1 MVSGLDSEEKQIF
14 EGTAWYLAK
23 IAENKPKYQ
32 RAIVEILEAKIAEK
46 GINPEF
52 REYLKLQVQNILSK
66 KQPVNEYY
74 LLTKKIIVL

>member
-32 RAIVEILEAKIAEK
+32 QAIVEILEAKIAEK
-46 GINPEF
+46 VLIEF

-66 KQPVNEYY
+66 TTYK
-74 LLTKKIIVL
+74 